1 MFTKSWSP
9 DQLMQY
15 SLGEPLND
23 QTGRAFRP
31 LSSPNWWD
39 RNLNRSSEGT
49 ITWRIDLSMMIYGS
63 RDRKF
68 LGSITINYAFTVLVL
83 KMLKNLF
90 QAKTK
95 RSGLKMM
102 PLSSEMLKSW
112 VVVHSLPWGIW
123 RIHAEN
129 KQQWEIQES
138 SVNLHYFTCTL
149 HSDTL
154 NKKVKSTH
162 DFRD

>member
-15 SLGEPLND
+15 SLGEPLNG
-23 QTGRAFRP
+23 QTGRAFWP

-39 RNLNRSSEGT
+39 RNLNRSSGGI
-49 ITWRIDLSMMIYGS
+49 ITWRIDLRMMIYGL
-63 RDRKF
+63 RDQKC
-68 LGSITINYAFTVLVL
+68 LGSITINFTVLFS

-112 VVVHSLPWGIW
+112 AVVHSLPWGIW

-129 KQQWEIQES
+129 KQEWEIQEC
-138 SVNLHYFTCTL
+138 SVNLQYFTCTL
-149 HSDTL
+149 DSDTL

-162 DFRD
+162 DFQD